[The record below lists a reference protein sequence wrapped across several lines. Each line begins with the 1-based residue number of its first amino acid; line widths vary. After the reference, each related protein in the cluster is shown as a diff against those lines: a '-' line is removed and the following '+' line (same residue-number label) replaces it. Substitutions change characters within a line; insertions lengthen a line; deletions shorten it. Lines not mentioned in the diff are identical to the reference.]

1 MRNRPGYSLWK
12 NAGYALDGFAEVLRN
27 ETAFKIEVTIAV
39 VVWICLIF
47 VPLPLIAKAVLGLS
61 FFPVLIAELANS
73 AIERVVDLATL
84 EHHKLAKYAKDAG
97 SAMVL
102 FSVIFTILIWISTLS
117 ILYIGS

>member
-12 NAGYALDGFAEVLRN
+12 NANYAIDGFFEVLRN
-27 ETAFKIEVTIAV
+27 ETAFKIEVAISV
-39 VVWICLIF
+39 VVWIALIF
-47 VPLPLIAKAVLGLS
+47 IPMPFVAKAVLALS
-61 FFPVLIAELANS
+61 FFPVLISELANS

-102 FSVIFTILIWISTLS
+102 FSVIFTILIWIATLYA
-117 ILYIGS
+117 LYIGP

>member
-1 MRNRPGYSLWK
+1 MRNRPGYSLWR
-12 NAGYALDGFAEVLRN
+12 NANYAIDGFFEVLRN
-27 ETAFKIEVTIAV
+27 ETAFKIEVSITV

-47 VPLPLIAKAVLGLS
+47 VPIPSVAKAVLALS
-61 FFPVLIAELANS
+61 FFPVLISELANS

-102 FSVIFTILIWISTLS
+102 FSVFFTISIWVATLYA
-117 ILYIGS
+117 LYIG